1 VAQEIGGTVGIV
13 VARPVIKIDG
23 EAQPDL
29 DQELL
34 SLLVEETTD
43 GLYRCEAR
51 FGNWRPTGTS
61 ASFSYFD
68 RETLDFGKPIVIRS
82 GVGEGEGEIF
92 NGRIS
97 AIEAHFTPDGPP
109 SLSVLAEDRL
119 MDLRMTRR
127 TRFWEDM
134 TDSDIIGQ
142 IASDHGLTP
151 DIGITGAQHSYI
163 AQLNQSDLAF
173 VRERARRADAEVWV
187 TDRTLSVKKRSDRAG
202 SASDVPTIR
211 LDVGLLE
218 FTVLADLAHQRTKV
232 TVTGWDVA
240 AKRQISADGDDSALS
255 SELRGG
261 DSGASI
267 LSEAF
272 GDRVE
277 NFAHQQPMNDSEA
290 QALAEAA
297 FRAIGRQFITGA
309 GTARG
314 DSRLRVGA
322 LVELPGLGPLF
333 EGRYVLTEVRH
344 VFGPDSGFLTEF
356 RVERAALG
364 RP

>member
-1 VAQEIGGTVGIV
+1 VPPEIGGTVGIV
-13 VARPVIKIDG
+13 VARPVITIDG
-23 EAQPDL
+23 EPQPDL

-51 FGNWRPTGTS
+51 FGNWSPGGGGGFR
-61 ASFSYFD
+61 YFD
-68 RETLDFGKPIVIRS
+68 RQTLDFGKQIVIKAGS
-82 GVGEGEGEIF
+82 GEGEGEIF

-97 AIEAHFTPDGPP
+97 AIEAHFTAGEPP
-109 SLSVLAEDRL
+109 SFSVLAEDRL

-134 TDSDIIGQ
+134 SDSDIISQ

-151 DIGITGAQHSYI
+151 ELSISGAAHPYI

-173 VRERARRADAEVWV
+173 IRERARRADAEVWV
-187 TDRTLSVKKRSDRAG
+187 TDRTLSVKPRGDRAG
-202 SASDVPTIR
+202 SASDVPTLR
-211 LDVGLLE
+211 LDVGLIE
-218 FTVLADLAHQRTKV
+218 FSVLADLAHQRTKV

-255 SELRGG
+255 SEVSGG
-261 DSGASI
+261 DSGAAV
-267 LSEAF
+267 LSDAF

-277 NFAHQQPMNDSEA
+277 NLAHQQPMNDSEA

-297 FRAIGRQFITGA
+297 FRAVGRQFITGA

-314 DSRLRVGA
+314 DARLRVGA

-333 EGRYVLTEVRH
+333 DGRYTLTEVRH
-344 VFGPDSGFLTEF
+344 VFGPDTGHQTEF